1 MDHFKYIPANDAFE
15 AFIAGCH
22 ISREKPASSFIPLS
36 PSGDLTF
43 GGTDLPQL
51 FLVYPETEI
60 KVDSVLKKIADF
72 YARRHWPT
80 SRHLSVATLALVAA
94 TRDAASGAV
103 THSNRC
109 FSSTAAGRLLQYL
122 IFPGRPRHDYAARV
136 GRYTIKPFDAEKF
149 LYWAAKCKSTF
160 PVDLR
165 EFSGWV
171 TLERTFEEVSIVDW
185 TGEGRGKSLLA
196 NVGQQ
201 IASYFIDNYFSEMAY
216 AYAMRVKVDLKRDA
230 LLVESS
236 GWSWIGIEELL
247 TTLLLKQVSYF
258 TWQMRSTNA
267 GWATFSDQRGLHFN
281 FMPPRVFEDCREW
294 MKDKL
299 GFVESLSPSHFDQS
313 IQAYCTF
320 LQRAHGHR
328 LQGRQDEAFLHF
340 AIALDLLLGSE
351 GRSQESVAERSALL
365 VHRQALQS
373 LDQQVQAMKR
383 LYNARSKY
391 VHEGASVIDN
401 DALEIEAVCTQVL
414 WTLLACASIGAVRD
428 VDDWLAKIDYLNA
441 ARHAGKAMAEDELRA
456 VGVPLD
462 GDRRQTPRVL
472 DVSDSDE
479 DDFRSRRTYS

>member
-1 MDHFKYIPANDAFE
+1 MDHFKHIPANDAFE
-15 AFIAGCH
+15 AFISGCH
-22 ISREKPASSFIPLS
+22 ITREKPDSSFIPLS
-36 PSGDLTF
+36 PLGDLTF
-43 GGTDLPQL
+43 GGTALPQV
-51 FLVYPETEI
+51 FLVYPEAGI

-72 YARRHWPT
+72 YARQNCPT
-80 SRHLSVATLALVAA
+80 SHHLSVATLALLAA

-109 FSSTAAGRLLQYL
+109 FSSTASGRLLQYI

-136 GRYTIKPFDAEKF
+136 GRYLIKPFDAEKL

-165 EFSGWV
+165 EFSGWA

-185 TGEGRGKSLLA
+185 TGEGRGKSLLV

-201 IASYFIDNYFSEMAY
+201 IASYLIDNYFSEMAH
-216 AYAMRVKVDLKRDA
+216 AYAMSAKVDLKKDA
-230 LLVESS
+230 LLLESS

-247 TTLLLKQVSYF
+247 STLLLKQVSYF
-258 TWQMRSTNA
+258 TWAIQSTNA

-299 GFVESLSPSHFDQS
+299 GFVESLSPSPFDQS
-313 IQAYCTF
+313 IQTYCTF

-351 GRSQESVAERSALL
+351 GRSQESVTERSALL
-365 VHRQALQS
+365 VHRQFLLS
-373 LDQQVQAMKR
+373 VDQQAQAMKR

-391 VHEGASVIDN
+391 VHEGTSVIDK
-401 DALEIEAVCTQVL
+401 DALEIESVCTQVL

-428 VDDWLAKIDYLNA
+428 VDNWLAKIDYLNA
-441 ARHAGKAMAEDELRA
+441 ARHAGKTLAEDELKA
-456 VGVPLD
+456 VGVPPD

-472 DVSDSDE
+472 DVANSDE
-479 DDFRSRRTYS
+479 DDFSSRRSYS